1 MGDGERIGDFLFPA
15 DRAGM
20 YRDTRGTEVGNAFF
34 GTKLAKS
41 VVERVMRD
49 EVFYFLS
56 KVD

>member
-1 MGDGERIGDFLFPA
+1 
-15 DRAGM
+15 M
-20 YRDTRGTEVGNAFF
+20 YRDTRGTEVGNACF